1 MTISTETSTQSIEEF
16 LLINKY
22 SLMVILIAL
31 VVVVILMVIAA
42 SKYKFHPFLSL
53 LLAAIVMGFV
63 GGLNENEVTSTLMN
77 GFGKTLGSIGIII
90 AFGTIIGAYLEK
102 SGGAKTLANWALKT
116 IGKKRSVLAMNITG
130 FIVSIPVYCDS
141 GFIILSSLNK
151 AISKSSKIPLVV
163 LGVSLAAGLYAT
175 HVFVPPTPGPLA
187 ATAALDADLGLVIL
201 LGLVVAIP
209 VALSGYFWAKYLEKR
224 IKPVDLEPSIAEI
237 TTEKLPKTSSSFIP
251 ILIPIILI
259 ALKSITNYPTHPF
272 GEGIISNIFNFIGNP
287 VIALLIGVFLA
298 FNLKSKHK
306 EETHFNWV
314 TSGLKEAGIII
325 LITGAGGAF
334 GAILQATGI
343 GDVIGEN
350 FSNMQLGLLLPF
362 IVAAVLKSA
371 QGSSTVSII
380 TTAAIMAP
388 ILESFGLDSSVG
400 RALTVLSIGAGA
412 MTVSHL
418 NDSFFWVVAQF
429 TGMDTTTALKSQSVS
444 TLIQGLTGILI
455 VMIIGWIFL

>member
-1 MTISTETSTQSIEEF
+1 
-16 LLINKY
+16 
-22 SLMVILIAL
+22 MVILIAL

-42 SKYKFHPFLSL
+42 SKYQFHPFLSL
-53 LLAAIVMGFV
+53 LLAAIVMGFI
-63 GGLNENEVTSTLMN
+63 GGLNESEVTATLMN

-102 SGGAKTLANWALKT
+102 SGGAKTLANWSLKT
-116 IGKKRSVLAMNITG
+116 IGKNRSVLAMNITG

-151 AISKSSKIPLVV
+151 AISKNSKIPLTV

-187 ATAALDADLGLVIL
+187 ATAALEADLGLVIL

-224 IKPVDLEPSIAEI
+224 IKHQKAEQVVEEI
-237 TTEKLPKTSSSFIP
+237 TPEKLPKTSTSFIP
-251 ILIPIILI
+251 ILAPIILI
-259 ALKSITNYPTHPF
+259 ALKSIASYPTHPF
-272 GEGIISNIFNFIGNP
+272 GEARISEAINFIGNP

-298 FNLKSKHK
+298 FKLKSKFK
-306 EETHFNWV
+306 KETHLNWV

-343 GDVIGEN
+343 GDVIGES
-350 FSNMQLGLLLPF
+350 FADMHLGLLLPF
-362 IVAAVLKSA
+362 IIAAVLKSA

-380 TTAAIMAP
+380 TTAAIMSP
-388 ILESFGLDSSVG
+388 ILESFGLDGSLG

-412 MTVSHL
+412 MTVSHI

-429 TGMDTTTALKSQSVS
+429 TEMDTTTALKSQTVS
-444 TLIQGLTGILI
+444 TLIQGLTGIIL
-455 VMIIGWIFL
+455 VLIIGWLFL